1 MRGMVNKAGRID
13 NSAKG
18 RAAYSDRIHWLVDSY
33 NKMNETGE
41 PFGTGVI
48 ADMGKELAAEGD
60 DIIFCAES
68 VLTSAAPVEIVRN
81 TVDLLPEYASKQEAP
96 FLGLPEL
103 RKAISRRF
111 DLLYNVHFNW
121 EDEIIVTSGSMQAE
135 YFVMGALLN
144 AGDEVIIPTP
154 AYFFDIPAR
163 MFGGKPV
170 FVDMKKED
178 GFRINRQMLE
188 DSVSGRTKMLVIC
201 NPHNPTG
208 HVLDQEEINEIVEFV
223 AKNEIYLLYDQV
235 YDRIVYGDKPFIAIS
250 QYKEIKDF
258 VITAGSFSKIY
269 NMINYRLGY
278 ALGNRALIKGLEV
291 QMAFSSMGI
300 PNFVQAGA
308 ARALESDFEEMHVR
322 KVNSDLKRYVDYAA
336 LKFSDL
342 MDYSIIKPEGANLVL
357 LDIRKSGLGS
367 MDFCKDLLKVA
378 KVAAAPGIAYHAEG
392 YIRISL
398 GGKRSIEAIDRIH
411 DYISSKYN

>member
-1 MRGMVNKAGRID
+1 MVYEAETKEKSKKRR
-13 NSAKG
+13 S
-18 RAAYSDRIHWLVDSY
+18 AYSDRINWLVESY
-33 NKMNETGE
+33 NRMDETGE

-48 ADMGKELAAEGD
+48 ADMGKELAEKGE

-68 VLTSAAPVEIVRN
+68 VLTSSAPVEIVRK
-81 TVDLLPEYASKQEAP
+81 TADLIPEYSKQQEAP

-111 DLLYNVHFNW
+111 DSLYNIHFNW
-121 EDEIIVTSGSMQAE
+121 EDEIIVTAGSMQAE
-135 YFVMGALLN
+135 YFTMGALLN
-144 AGDEVIIPTP
+144 IGDEVIIPRP

-163 MFGGKPV
+163 LFGGKPV
-170 FVDMKKED
+170 FVDMKRENS
-178 GFRINRQMLE
+178 FRINKQILE
-188 DSVSGRTKMLVIC
+188 NSFSNKTRMLVIC

-208 HVLDQEEINEIVEFV
+208 HVLDQEELDDIVEFV

-235 YDRIVYGDKPFIAIS
+235 YDRIVYGDKPFIPIS
-250 QYKEIKDF
+250 KYNEIRNLT
-258 VITAGSFSKIY
+258 ITTGSFSKIY

-278 ALGNRALIKGLEV
+278 ALGSRDLIKGLEV

-308 ARALESDFEEMHVR
+308 VRALQPDFEENHVK
-322 KVNSDLKRYVDYAA
+322 KVNSDLKRYVDHAVQ
-336 LKFSDL
+336 KFSDL
-342 MDYSIIKPEGANLVL
+342 KDYGMIKPEGANLIL
-357 LDIRKSGLGS
+357 LDIRKSGLTS

-378 KVAAAPGIAYHAEG
+378 KVATAPGVAYHAEG

>member
-1 MRGMVNKAGRID
+1 MVNKAGRIE

-33 NKMNETGE
+33 NMMNETGE

-48 ADMGKELAAEGD
+48 ADMGKELAAEGE

-81 TVDLLPEYASKQEAP
+81 TTNLLPEYASKQEAP

-144 AGDEVIIPTP
+144 AGDEVIIPRP

-170 FVDMKKED
+170 FVDMKKEN

-188 DSVSGRTKMLVIC
+188 DSVSGKTKMLVIC
-201 NPHNPTG
+201 NPHNRP
-208 HVLDQEEINEIVEFV
+208 
-223 AKNEIYLLYDQV
+223 A
-235 YDRIVYGDKPFIAIS
+235 
-250 QYKEIKDF
+250 
-258 VITAGSFSKIY
+258 
-269 NMINYRLGY
+269 MCW
-278 ALGNRALIKGLEV
+278 
-291 QMAFSSMGI
+291 
-300 PNFVQAGA
+300 
-308 ARALESDFEEMHVR
+308 
-322 KVNSDLKRYVDYAA
+322 
-336 LKFSDL
+336 
-342 MDYSIIKPEGANLVL
+342 
-357 LDIRKSGLGS
+357 IRKKS
-367 MDFCKDLLKVA
+367 MKLLN
-378 KVAAAPGIAYHAEG
+378 
-392 YIRISL
+392 L
-398 GGKRSIEAIDRIH
+398 
-411 DYISSKYN
+411 